1 MTKSF
6 MRFSHNA
13 ETFYKFEKKKM
24 FTILEKNAKHASQ
37 IYWAPVK
44 GLIWSKNLVNV
55 TSQEYHGQQISI
67 NCIFSSRES
76 ILFT

>member
-24 FTILEKNAKHASQ
+24 FTKLEKNAFHMLNMQ
-37 IYWAPVK
+37 VK
-44 GLIWSKNLVNV
+44 YIELQLKA
-55 TSQEYHGQQISI
+55 
-67 NCIFSSRES
+67 
-76 ILFT
+76 